1 MATASGVD
9 EDDVEVVGRS
19 VSDGVFSDIS
29 SVLAVAFF
37 VEFDPAEG
45 FAVGEFF

>member
-1 MATASGVD
+1 MATASGIN
-9 EDDVEVVGRS
+9 EDDVEVIDGCVG
-19 VSDGVFSDIS
+19 DGVFSDIS

-45 FAVGEFF
+45 FADGEFF